1 MARFA
6 ECLLPMIDA
15 DEKKAVEIIKPMIND
30 FSSRFEKEWAIMM
43 GRKLGLESVVHE
55 DRRLIDSFLD
65 QLLKRHLDYTV
76 TFHLLTLSL
85 TSNHVATRIKH
96 ELESWYDLWKRRL
109 EEQSKT
115 VQEVEELMRRHN
127 PVVIPRNHHLET
139 VIRECEETGEASS
152 AENFLEVLRS
162 PYEELLQ
169 TSQYQDAPSDGDKD
183 YQTFCGT

>member
-1 MARFA
+1 
-6 ECLLPMIDA
+6 
-15 DEKKAVEIIKPMIND
+15 
-30 FSSRFEKEWAIMM
+30 
-43 GRKLGLESVVHE
+43 
-55 DRRLIDSFLD
+55 
-65 QLLKRHLDYTV
+65 
-76 TFHLLTLSL
+76 
-85 TSNHVATRIKH
+85 
-96 ELESWYDLWKRRL
+96 
-109 EEQSKT
+109 
-115 VQEVEELMRRHN
+115 MRRHN